1 MASKSLPLM
10 LHLSGAKE
18 KNREAVAEL
27 RGNFTSLVNF
37 LHRETEI

>member
-18 KNREAVAEL
+18 KAVAEL